1 MADNKTSAAPAAR
14 RRLFYFLKLA
24 IGLAIVA
31 FLFYKYDLSKV
42 ATAMLQLGP
51 KAMFWIWFYTLLGL
65 WFHSLMLQG
74 TLRPLNMKFTVLR
87 LFVINLQI
95 RFYALF
101 LPGAANVVIKW
112 QKLAK
117 PGAQPAQALAVI
129 AFTRIAHTLAVL
141 LLAVT
146 GMAMDGVFPWPS
158 VQWLTTGLLF
168 LTAACMALSTSKRLG
183 PRLDRMADSILRRMP
198 GPQNLRDKLNKI
210 WAAFRG
216 FRGMHLHQIGSI
228 IVLTVVGQAFQTLGQ
243 IEIAHAVG
251 ADVSFWTQLWI
262 RGVVLVCSTLPITL
276 SGLGLR
282 EASMVGLLVFYGI
295 SPEIALAYSLGWF
308 GLTVLLGLLGS
319 LLDAKEHFLPG
330 KDILTAEPAREK

>member
-1 MADNKTSAAPAAR
+1 MAR
-14 RRLFYFLKLA
+14 RRFFYFLKLA
-24 IGLAIVA
+24 LGLAILA

-51 KAMFWIWFYTLLGL
+51 KAMFWIWFWTLLGL
-65 WFHSLMLQG
+65 WFHAQMLQG
-74 TLRPLNMKFTVLR
+74 ALRPLDMRFTTWR
-87 LFVINLQI
+87 LFVIHLQI

-101 LPGAANVVIKW
+101 LPGAANVVVKW

-146 GMAMDGVFPWPS
+146 GMTMDGIFPWPS
-158 VQWLTTGLLF
+158 VQWASVGLLI
-168 LTAACMALSTSKRLG
+168 LTGSCLAVCTSQRLG
-183 PRLDRMADSILRRMP
+183 PSLDHLAEIVLGRIP
-198 GPQNLRDKLNKI
+198 GPERFREKLAKI

-216 FRGMHLHQIGSI
+216 FRAIRLPQIAMI
-228 IVLTVVGQAFQTLGQ
+228 ILLTVVGQAFQTLGQ

-262 RGVVLVCSTLPITL
+262 RGVVLVCSTLPVTL

-282 EASMVGLLVFYGI
+282 EASMVGLLIYYGI
-295 SPEIALAYSLGWF
+295 SPEVTLAYSLGWF
-308 GLTVLLGLLGS
+308 GLTVLLGLLGG
-319 LLDAKEHFLPG
+319 LLEAKEHFLPG
-330 KDILTAEPAREK
+330 KDILAAERAREK

>member
-65 WFHSLMLQG
+65 WFHAWMLQG
-74 TLRPLNMKFTVLR
+74 ALRPLHMRFTTWR
-87 LFVINLQI
+87 LFVIHLQI

-129 AFTRIAHTLAVL
+129 AFTRVAHTLAVL

-168 LTAACMALSTSKRLG
+168 LTAACMALSTSQRLG

-198 GPQNLRDKLNKI
+198 GPQSLRDKLTKI

-262 RGVVLVCSTLPITL
+262 RGVVLVCSTLPVTL

-282 EASMVGLLVFYGI
+282 EASMVGLLTYYGI

-308 GLTVLLGLLGS
+308 ALTVLLGLLGGV
-319 LLDAKEHFLPG
+319 LEAKEHFLPA
-330 KDILTAEPAREK
+330 KQMVPQKHATEE